1 MTTLSAVATT
11 NLKRT
16 KLNGFIA
23 TMRNPSWGY
32 GDPPITEK
40 EIGYIEKL
48 VERLD
53 MSKIVM
59 GEFYNL
65 FQFLDQIAI
74 PYLNVIREKCKLGG
88 QLIPWNQCSIATQE
102 KIKTVTND
110 IETFGANL
118 QFAPLSVD
126 TNQSY
131 VNFQQSNDA
140 LKQVVGEDEQTQLQG
155 LLDNLSASAS
165 PSTSVPVPVVTG
177 GFAPITSASPT
188 SSADGIGINGKIEEL
203 INKYTATHVDP
214 QEALDIES
222 SSALAVGDPNFND
235 QVDADAP
242 YFETRYKSLTK
253 RTQLIIL
260 DLNNTT
266 TSPISLTDFACNLQ
280 DNLII
285 SRETDVYL
293 EFISL
298 HAIHGNST
306 AATRLN
312 LELFHCFTLNIKE
325 FNRYFTSYSNRS
337 DLSGQIII
345 PNDTFGY
352 QDTSEEEIIDSG
364 VVAAADSA
372 TTIKFSAESSA
383 VDDTYNNYYVI
394 LTGGTGE
401 GQVRKITDYAGS
413 TKVATVG
420 TWVTNPDT
428 TTTYNILKEHTS
440 RKVLTSHS
448 VKLKSNF
455 LFTMNPDKIQDLTI
469 TFKGLQ
475 QGNTVTED
483 LYLADTNS
491 RVQLGILFKER

>member
-1 MTTLSAVATT
+1 MTTLSPAATVGS
-11 NLKRT
+11 KRT
-16 KLNGFIA
+16 KLNGFIK
-23 TMRNPSWGY
+23 TMSNPDWGY
-32 GDPPITEK
+32 GDPPITKK
-40 EIGYIEKL
+40 ELGYIEKL

-53 MSKIVM
+53 MSKIIM
-59 GEFYNL
+59 GDQYNL

-74 PYLNVIREKCKLGG
+74 PYLNAIREKCKLDGK
-88 QLIPWNQCSIATQE
+88 LITWDRCSIAVQE
-102 KIKTVTND
+102 KLKSVTNE
-110 IETFGANL
+110 IESYAANAL
-118 QFAPLSVD
+118 FAPIAID
-126 TNQSY
+126 TNQVSTDLR
-131 VNFQQSNDA
+131 QSNDTF
-140 LKQVVGEDEQTQLQG
+140 KMTVGENEQTQLQG
-155 LLDNLSASAS
+155 LLDNLMPTGS
-165 PSTSVPVPVVTG
+165 PAPG
-177 GFAPITSASPT
+177 GFAPTGSPAPGGFEST
-188 SSADGIGINGKIEEL
+188 GSPAPGGGIDINSKIDAL
-203 INKYTATHVDP
+203 INKQKSQQVDP

-266 TSPISLTDFACNLQ
+266 ASPISLTDFACNLQ

-325 FNRYFTSYSNRS
+325 FNRYYTSYSNLS
-337 DLSGQIII
+337 DLNGQIII

-364 VVAAADSA
+364 IVAAADSA

-401 GQVRKITDYAGS
+401 GQVRTITDYVGS

-420 TWVTNPDT
+420 TWATNPDT